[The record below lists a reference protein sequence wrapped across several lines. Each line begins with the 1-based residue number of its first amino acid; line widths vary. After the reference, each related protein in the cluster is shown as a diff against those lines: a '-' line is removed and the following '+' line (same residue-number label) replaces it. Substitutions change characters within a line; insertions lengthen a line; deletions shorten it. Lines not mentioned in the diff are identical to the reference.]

1 MKKIN
6 ILLIITAITFTV
18 FSFAYNNEPTS
29 QLADKYAVLFQA
41 DDGIKIGLNIGNKA
55 PELVFNN
62 PEGKSIA
69 LSSLRGKIVLVEFWA
84 SWCGPCRRENP
95 HLVSTYLKFKDAKFE
110 NAKGFTVY
118 SPSLDMNKTRWVDT
132 IEKDKLIWKNHVSD
146 LKGWGSQPARI
157 YGVRSIPSNYL
168 LDANGIIIARNL
180 RGQALPAQ
188 LEKLLKKTKKEKTQ
202 VKDADKTELYLT
214 K

>member
-1 MKKIN
+1 MIKIN
-6 ILLIITAITFTV
+6 IFIIITAIIFTA
-18 FSFAYNNEPTS
+18 FSFTYKNETR
-29 QLADKYAVLFQA
+29 QLADKYVVLSQA
-41 DDGIKIGLNIGNKA
+41 DDGIIIGLNIGNKA

-62 PEGKSIA
+62 PDGKPIA

-118 SPSLDMNKTRWVDT
+118 SPSLDMNKTRWVTT

-146 LKGWGSQPARI
+146 LKGWGSQPAKTYR
-157 YGVRSIPSNYL
+157 VRSIPSNFL
-168 LDANGIIIARNL
+168 LDAKGIIIARNL
-180 RGQALPAQ
+180 RGPALQAQ
-188 LEKLLKKTKKEKTQ
+188 LEKLLKKTKKEKTHN
-202 VKDADKTELYLT
+202 KESNKTELYLS

>member
-29 QLADKYAVLFQA
+29 QLAGKYGALSQA

-69 LSSLRGKIVLVEFWA
+69 LSSLRGKIVLIEFWA

-118 SPSLDMNKTRWVDT
+118 SPSLDMNKTRWVNT
-132 IEKDKLIWKNHVSD
+132 IKQDKLIWKNHVSD

-168 LDANGIIIARNL
+168 LDAKGIIIARNL
-180 RGQALPAQ
+180 RGQALQAQ

-202 VKDADKTELYLT
+202 LKDADKTELYLT